1 MIPIAPRGM
10 RPPWLLSGPDANWR
24 PEPLSS
30 HAARLG
36 PVPASGRR
44 LIEEIEKAGLRGRGG
59 AGFPVAVKWKAVAD
73 RSHGRAALIVNGAEG
88 EPLSLKDHLLLA
100 SRPHLVLDGAQL
112 AAQSV
117 GAREVYLYV
126 GRHHPAAMRSLEQ
139 AVRERGGL
147 AGLDVELVEAPVRF
161 VAGEETAAVRLVNG
175 GEAKPTGVPPRPFEQ
190 GVKGRPTLVNNV
202 ETLAQA
208 ALIARYGS
216 EWFRS
221 AGTAETPGTMLVT
234 VAGQVAAPGVHEVD
248 ATTRI
253 GDVIA
258 PKPGHTRGPL
268 LLGGYFG
275 SWVRGSDA
283 AELTFDSAQLA
294 GRGLKLGAGVLFT
307 LAAGDCGVAAT
318 ARIVGYLAGE
328 SARQCGPCQFGLADL
343 SRLLSLLAEGRGRSV
358 KAGQLE
364 RWIGQLSG
372 GRGACHHPDGALGLI
387 RSAIA
392 VFSDDFE
399 AHLRRG
405 ACAAAF
411 HDTGLPV
418 GLGPQ
423 APWR

>member
-1 MIPIAPRGM
+1 
-10 RPPWLLSGPDANWR
+10 
-24 PEPLSS
+24 
-30 HAARLG
+30 
-36 PVPASGRR
+36 
-44 LIEEIEKAGLRGRGG
+44 
-59 AGFPVAVKWKAVAD
+59 VKWKAVAD
-73 RSHGRAALIVNGAEG
+73 RSHGRAVLIVNGAEG

-117 GAREVYLYV
+117 GAREVYVYV

-190 GVKGRPTLVNNV
+190 GVQGRPTLVNNV

-216 EWFRS
+216 DWFRS
-221 AGTAETPGTMLVT
+221 TGSAETPGTMLVT

-248 ATTRI
+248 AKTLI

-283 AELTFDSAQLA
+283 ADLTFDSAQLA

-318 ARIVGYLAGE
+318 SRIVSYLASE

-387 RSAIA
+387 RSAMA
-392 VFSDDFE
+392 AFGDDFD

-411 HDTGLPV
+411 HETGLPV
-418 GLGPQ
+418 GLGPE

>member
-1 MIPIAPRGM
+1 MLVTAPLGM
-10 RPPWLLSGPDANWR
+10 RPPWLLSGPNANWR
-24 PEPLSS
+24 PESLPS
-30 HAARLG
+30 HAARFG
-36 PVPASGRR
+36 PLPVGGHG
-44 LIEEIEKAGLRGRGG
+44 LIEELEKAGLRGRGG
-59 AGFPVAVKWKAVAD
+59 AGFPAAVKWKAVAE
-73 RSHGRAALIVNGAEG
+73 RSHDRAVLVVNGAEG

-117 GAREVYLYV
+117 GAREVYFYV
-126 GRHHPAAMRSLEQ
+126 GRHHPAAMRSLEH
-139 AVRERGGL
+139 AARERGGL
-147 AGLDVELVEAPVRF
+147 NRLQLELVEAPVRF
-161 VAGEETAAVRLVNG
+161 VAGEETAAVRLING

-190 GVKGRPTLVNNV
+190 GVQGRPTLINNV

-216 EWFRS
+216 GWFRS

-234 VAGQVAAPGVHEVD
+234 AGGQVLAPGVHEVD
-248 ATTRI
+248 ANTRI
-253 GDVIA
+253 GEVVS
-258 PKPGHTRGPL
+258 PKPGHVRGPV

-283 AELTFDSAQLA
+283 ADLTFDSAQLA
-294 GRGLKLGAGVLFT
+294 SRGLKLGAGVVFT
-307 LAAGDCGVAAT
+307 LASGDCGVAAT

-343 SRLLSLLAEGRGRSV
+343 SRLLNLLAEGRGRSV
-358 KAGQLE
+358 KEGQLE
-364 RWIGQLSG
+364 RWLGQLAG
-372 GRGACHHPDGALGLI
+372 GRGACHHPDGTLGLV
-387 RSAIA
+387 RSALA
-392 VFSDDFE
+392 VFRDDFQ

-411 HDTGLPV
+411 HDTGLPI